1 MCLWTNRYSDVGQN
15 NAQIVETQQAI
26 SVAYSTLVVQL
37 QPTPGLLPS
46 RPKTFTVN
54 QIASTV
60 EAAFKN
66 TSTAKTAKERLALT
80 RVAGWLCDLLVSG
93 RPAEFDRGTR
103 LTFVYYSRSHPMGTH

>member
-1 MCLWTNRYSDVGQN
+1 M
-15 NAQIVETQQAI
+15 VETQQAI

-60 EAAFKN
+60 EAAFRN

-80 RVAGWLCDLLVSG
+80 RVAGWLCDLLVSAG
-93 RPAEFDRGTR
+93 SPEIDQGLR
-103 LTFVYYSRSHPMGTH
+103 LTFGYISRSHPTETH